1 MSSGDT
7 GRMMIAALVTMLD
20 NVPAPDDLDF
30 LQWVAAG
37 RGTAGVGF
45 Q

>member
-1 MSSGDT
+1 MSSGDI
-7 GRMMIAALVTMLD
+7 GRMMIAALVTTLD
-20 NVPAPDDLDF
+20 NVHAPDDLEF
-30 LQWVAAG
+30 LQWGAAG